1 VKPSR
6 QQPQKLPAE
15 DAAAGQLAP
24 EPEETPSHPSDTAP
38 AAGHTVDRS
47 LDYDY
52 SNFFWGAGDDSF
64 DILEPFEEWY
74 REARPAGYYLFG
86 LPMQTAPATRIDIIE
101 TKTNKKLKNLINL
114 ASYNYLGLSYRP
126 EVIEA
131 VIEATRKYGSG
142 ASGSPILSGT
152 IELHD
157 ELALKIAAFKKKEQA
172 LIFPSGYSANL
183 GVIAGLMR
191 SGDLVVTDQ
200 YAHASIV
207 DGIILSKADVRY
219 FRHNSAADL
228 ERKLK
233 GFKGKKLV
241 IVEGVYSMDGDL
253 AKLPEIVEASRR
265 QGARIMIDEA
275 HSTFLFGKNGRGVTE
290 HFGLEDEVD
299 IHFGTFS
306 KTLGG
311 IGGFVAGS
319 KALITYLKGFARSRV
334 FSCALPPGVAAGLIR
349 ALEIVQ
355 AEPELRTRLWGNVEF
370 MQDLLRKGGV
380 DIGDSQSQVIPIM
393 VRDDDRIF
401 KIAEELIHEGV
412 YLNPVRY
419 PAVGKHRSRFRISI
433 TAGHTRQDLAE
444 AAEIIT
450 RVLERYGLCR

>member
-1 VKPSR
+1 MKPSR
-6 QQPQKLPAE
+6 QQAKKLPADE
-15 DAAAGQLAP
+15 APDRVRTAGDDSASP
-24 EPEETPSHPSDTAP
+24 RGHEAP
-38 AAGHTVDRS
+38 ARAPDRS

-52 SNFFWGAGDDSF
+52 SNFFWGSGNDVF
-64 DILEPFEEWY
+64 GIFEPFEEWY

-86 LPMQTAPATRIDIIE
+86 LPMRTAPGSRIDVVE
-101 TKTNKKLKNLINL
+101 TKTNKELKNLINL

-126 EVIEA
+126 DVIAAA
-131 VIEATRKYGSG
+131 VEATKKYGTG

-152 IELHD
+152 ITLHE
-157 ELALKIAAFKKKEQA
+157 ELAAKIAAFKRKEAA
-172 LIFPSGYSANL
+172 LLFPSGYAANL

-200 YAHASIV
+200 YAHASII

-219 FRHNSAADL
+219 FRHNSFADL
-228 ERKLK
+228 DRKLK
-233 GFKGKKLV
+233 GFSGKKLV

-253 AKLPEIVEASRR
+253 AKLPEIVEVSKRH
-265 QGARIMIDEA
+265 GARVMIDEA
-275 HSTFLFGKNGRGVTE
+275 HSTFLFGANGRGVAE

-319 KALITYLKGFARSRV
+319 RALITYLKGFARSRV
-334 FSCALPPGVAAGLIR
+334 FSCALPPGVAAGLMK
-349 ALEIVQ
+349 ALEVVQ
-355 AEPELRTRLWGNVEF
+355 AEPELRTRLWENVDY
-370 MQDLLRKGGV
+370 MQGLLRAGGV

-401 KIAEELIHEGV
+401 RIAEDLIHEGV

-419 PAVGKHRSRFRISI
+419 PAVGKHRSRFRISV
-433 TAGHTRQDLAE
+433 TAGHTKEELAE
-444 AAEIIT
+444 GAEIIV
-450 RVLERYGLCR
+450 RVMRRYGLCR

>member
-6 QQPQKLPAE
+6 QQAKKLPADE
-15 DAAAGQLAP
+15 APDRVGTAGDDSASP
-24 EPEETPSHPSDTAP
+24 RGHEAP
-38 AAGHTVDRS
+38 ARAPDRS

-52 SNFFWGAGDDSF
+52 SNFFWGSGNDVF
-64 DILEPFEEWY
+64 GIFEPFEEWY

-86 LPMQTAPATRIDIIE
+86 LPMRTAPGSRIDVVE
-101 TKTNKKLKNLINL
+101 TKTNKELKNLINL

-126 EVIEA
+126 DVIAAA
-131 VIEATRKYGSG
+131 VEATKKYGTG

-152 IELHD
+152 IALHE
-157 ELALKIAAFKKKEQA
+157 ELAAKIAAFKRKEAA
-172 LIFPSGYSANL
+172 LLFPSGYAANL

-200 YAHASIV
+200 YAHASII

-219 FRHNSAADL
+219 FRHNSFADL
-228 ERKLK
+228 DRKLK
-233 GFKGKKLV
+233 GFSGKKLV

-253 AKLPEIVEASRR
+253 AKLPEIVEVSKRH
-265 QGARIMIDEA
+265 GARVMIDEA
-275 HSTFLFGKNGRGVTE
+275 HSTFLFGANGRGVAE

-319 KALITYLKGFARSRV
+319 RALITYLKGFARSRV
-334 FSCALPPGVAAGLIR
+334 FSCALPPGVAAGLMK
-349 ALEIVQ
+349 ALEVVQ
-355 AEPELRTRLWGNVEF
+355 TEPQLRTRLWENVDY
-370 MQDLLRKGGV
+370 MQGLLRAGGV

-401 KIAEELIHEGV
+401 RIAEDLIHEGV

-419 PAVGKHRSRFRISI
+419 PAVGKHRSRFRISV
-433 TAGHTRQDLAE
+433 TAGHTKEELAE
-444 AAEIIT
+444 GAEIIV
-450 RVLERYGLCR
+450 RVMRRYGLCR